1 MADKKIPGLSGLSDP
16 KADDLLLIVDDAAD
30 NPVNKKIQ
38 VGNLFA
44 NQAFT
49 NSTLTTF
56 SSVQTKQKT
65 KVRKNINLRNEATIE
80 EPEAIIVTG
89 LNDIS
94 SAGNFDFANTGTT
107 STQFDIEIDRVANN
121 THPDAFK
128 WREDGGSYNTEVDIT
143 QADQTLSQGVTI
155 KFTSN
160 TGHSLGD
167 KWRVVAY
174 DPSKIVFSPGNVLQ
188 EDSNTNSLDFS
199 SAGSLILENDEQ
211 LSLEQTELAVTAN
224 SSSVYTIGPFTVR
237 DDLIL
242 GYETI
247 AAYGNSADGT
257 PGHSVSTNS
266 PVTFLT
272 STANTAT
279 LTMAAG
285 VAGQV
290 KQIIMTTAGNAMT
303 MTRANGNLDATAVP
317 TSIVFDAVGETVTLL
332 YSGSKWFPIA
342 SRGATIS

>member
-80 EPEAIIVTG
+80 EPEAVSVTG

-94 SAGNFDFANTGTT
+94 SAGTFDFANTGTT
-107 STQFDIEIDRVANN
+107 STQFDIEIETAG
-121 THPDAFK
+121 TPDTFK
-128 WREDGGSYNTEVDIT
+128 WREDGGSYNTGVSIT
-143 QADQTLSQGVTI
+143 GNDQTLNQGVTV
-155 KFTSN
+155 KFTAT
-160 TGHSLGD
+160 TGHTVGD

-199 SAGSLILENDEQ
+199 SQGSLILENDEQ
-211 LSLEQTELAVTAN
+211 LSLEQTELAITAN

-237 DDLIL
+237 DELL
-242 GYETI
+242 LAYETI
-247 AAYGNSADGT
+247 AAYGNSMDGT

-317 TSIVFDAVGETVTLL
+317 TSIVFDAVGETVTLI